1 MTSKVHSQVLATL
14 QPLIRTLSP
23 EAIITPSDPSYKLHS
38 EPYAIQKQLNPPVVL
53 VPNTVK
59 ELSAIV
65 KYLYGSNLD
74 FVIRGHGFKSPSA
87 KHVVVSML
95 SFKDLG
101 YDSAKKI
108 ATVGASA
115 TWYEVVS
122 FMEQADPEY
131 SVPAARTPSI
141 GVTGSILNGG
151 LSWMSTEYGGISD
164 PINFLDAEVVKYD
177 GTVVMASQEPNLL
190 WALRGGGGGFGVVTK
205 VLLRAHPYPTD
216 IWSGMVLVPRKT
228 LPQLVDKIYT
238 FNQSV
243 PHPKVNYFVY
253 LMPKQ
258 LLFTVLEEVEP
269 DAEDSIVFHVY
280 DALGEKHGR
289 DIFKWVLQMPGAID
303 RTTVTNM
310 KGILNMQS
318 IYHRKTVKTS
328 HLQFSPQET

>member
-53 VPNTVK
+53 IPNTVK

-65 KYLYGSNLD
+65 KFLYGSNLD

-101 YDSAKKI
+101 YDSVKKI

-131 SVPAARTPSI
+131 S
-141 GVTGSILNGG
+141 GN
-151 LSWMSTEYGGISD
+151 
-164 PINFLDAEVVKYD
+164 
-177 GTVVMASQEPNLL
+177 
-190 WALRGGGGGFGVVTK
+190 
-205 VLLRAHPYPTD
+205 
-216 IWSGMVLVPRKT
+216 
-228 LPQLVDKIYT
+228 
-238 FNQSV
+238 
-243 PHPKVNYFVY
+243 
-253 LMPKQ
+253 
-258 LLFTVLEEVEP
+258 
-269 DAEDSIVFHVY
+269 
-280 DALGEKHGR
+280 
-289 DIFKWVLQMPGAID
+289 
-303 RTTVTNM
+303 
-310 KGILNMQS
+310 
-318 IYHRKTVKTS
+318 
-328 HLQFSPQET
+328 

>member
-1 MTSKVHSQVLATL
+1 
-14 QPLIRTLSP
+14 
-23 EAIITPSDPSYKLHS
+23 
-38 EPYAIQKQLNPPVVL
+38 
-53 VPNTVK
+53 
-59 ELSAIV
+59 
-65 KYLYGSNLD
+65 
-74 FVIRGHGFKSPSA
+74 
-87 KHVVVSML
+87 ML

-122 FMEQADPEY
+122 FMEKADPEY

-269 DAEDSIVFHVY
+269 DAEDSIVLHVY

-310 KGILNMQS
+310 KGILNMQRNVAGLRGTMKTLYAPMAVADLDQDAITRAVEFYDKIGEWDKS
-318 IYHRKTVKTS
+318 IQMLSSVIFEFLIFVSSNHPDPMQRHSNQTT
-328 HLQFSPQET
+328 F